1 MNNYLVL
8 PKNDCLMHEDL
19 KLYSK
24 CPWVRQM
31 YWFATPKPNS
41 TESKTV
47 EGLIWDQM
55 RHEQKLRDNWQLAKC

>member
-1 MNNYLVL
+1 
-8 PKNDCLMHEDL
+8 MHEDL
-19 KLYSK
+19 KLYTK

-41 TESKTV
+41 TQSKTV